1 MHKIIHR
8 ATSVVRYMARLAGLG
23 AEQRRQALAR
33 RAFELVASDRA
44 QRGRSAEFAWSY
56 DACRGAVID
65 RHGQTVA
72 EVSHEAADSLA
83 DEAEHGAL
91 LAEAPMLRQAVERGG
106 MLAEQARVLLAASGA
121 TIPGLMEVLYELQ
134 DALNPI
140 QIDEPGVYQ

>member
-1 MHKIIHR
+1 MS
-8 ATSVVRYMARLAGLG
+8 A
-23 AEQRRQALAR
+23 
-33 RAFELVASDRA
+33 AST
-44 QRGRSAEFAWSY
+44 WSY
-56 DACRGAVID
+56 DARRGAVID
-65 RHGQTVA
+65 RLGQTVA
-72 EVSHEAADSLA
+72 EVSHDA
-83 DEAEHGAL
+83 AEHGAL